1 MADIEMPKSIPC
13 KFEIAWQGR
22 CNKPS
27 TNGWCSEHE
36 RLKCT
41 SCGAKATRSCERTG
55 SLVCGASLCDT
66 CQHSIKDGSH
76 VTKEVFDAQ
85 VELERLERVAVEQ
98 SRSSPDQ
105 RLNSDGNPVNLFE
118 LLKQDPKGQGY
129 LLERVFSLQLTHSLM
144 GFFPAVIYSQRRVII
159 CIDRNL
165 LVEIWKTLEPRKSQL
180 DSLTYYVNREKGIA
194 YVDVDRPSEREESKP
209 EKVLTRDEYEKI
221 KKEDPDSIMWA
232 PGLIGG
238 VYFSPEQFVQY
249 VDRKVA
255 SLS

>member
-1 MADIEMPKSIPC
+1 MADIKMPKSIPC
-13 KFEIAWQGR
+13 KFEISWQGR
-22 CNKPS
+22 CNRPS
-27 TNGWCSEHE
+27 TNGWCSKHE
-36 RLKCT
+36 ELKCC
-41 SCGAKATRSCERTG
+41 SCGAKATRECDHTS
-55 SLVCGASLCDT
+55 SLVCGTPLCKTCHHSL
-66 CQHSIKDGSH
+66 DGDGH
-76 VTKEVFDAQ
+76 VTGEVYEKQIQKRKQDEIA
-85 VELERLERVAVEQ
+85 LKQ
-98 SRSSPDQ
+98 SRTSPVQ
-105 RLNSDGNPVNLFE
+105 RLDGEGNPANLFE
-118 LLKQDPKGQGY
+118 LLKQDSKGQGY
-129 LLERVFSLQLTHSLM
+129 LLEKVFSLQLTHSLM
-144 GFFPAVIYSQRRVII
+144 GFFPAMIYSHRRVII
-159 CIDRNL
+159 CLDLNL